1 MRYWFLL
8 IAKLFGCLLV
18 WLLLRKLVNRYDWTT
33 LPGVLLLGLMVWVV
47 CGLLFVGLLDQRY
60 RCRVCLRRLRMP
72 VSQGSWAG
80 TIINSAATEYICP
93 FGHGRLS
100 VPEAQLTGDDAGNWK
115 PSKGFWED
123 LSSSDEEEIGS
134 LRN

>member
-8 IAKLFGCLLV
+8 IAKLLGCFLV
-18 WLLLRKLVNRYDWTT
+18 WAALSKLVNLYDWAT
-33 LPGVLLLGLMVWVV
+33 LPGVLIFGMAVWVV
-47 CGLLFVGLLDQRY
+47 CGLVFLSFFDQRY

-72 VSQGSWAG
+72 ISLGSWAG
-80 TIINSAATEYICP
+80 TLINSAATEYICP

-100 VPEAQLTGDDAGNWK
+100 VPDVHLTGDDPGNWT

-123 LSSSDEEEIGS
+123 LFPEELETTKK
-134 LRN
+134 R